1 MAERVFLATRDL
13 VFRSK
18 LAAVVRA
25 AGGDVTA
32 DEAGCDIAVLD
43 VEGAAVA
50 DRIRAWT
57 VKRIRVLAYGSH
69 VRPDLLRA
77 ARGAG
82 AGAGPD
88 SGGVGRRR
96 WRVGAGR
103 ARPSAP
109 RWAPSRG
116 RRATR

>member
-32 DEAGCDIAVLD
+32 DEAGCDI
-43 VEGAAVA
+43 
-50 DRIRAWT
+50 RAWT

-77 ARGAG
+77 AREAG
-82 AGAGPD
+82 AVAVPNSEVVEMLRGMLGAADPG
-88 SGGVGRRR
+88 
-96 WRVGAGR
+96 
-103 ARPSAP
+103 PSA
-109 RWAPSRG
+109 RG
-116 RRATR
+116 

>member
-77 ARGAG
+77 AREAG
-82 AGAGPD
+82 AVAVPNSEVVETLRGMLGAAGP
-88 SGGVGRRR
+88 G
-96 WRVGAGR
+96 
-103 ARPSAP
+103 PSA
-109 RWAPSRG
+109 RG
-116 RRATR
+116 

>member
-57 VKRIRVLAYGSH
+57 VKRIRVLAYRSH

-77 ARGAG
+77 AREAG
-82 AGAGPD
+82 AGAAPHFQVPGEPP
-88 SGGVGRRR
+88 GKA
-96 WRVGAGR
+96 GA
-103 ARPSAP
+103 AVPAPSAQ
-109 RWAPSRG
+109 G
-116 RRATR
+116 

>member
-77 ARGAG
+77 ARDAG
-82 AGAGPD
+82 AVAVPNSEVVETLRGML
-88 SGGVGRRR
+88 
-96 WRVGAGR
+96 R
-103 ARPSAP
+103 AADPGPSA
-109 RWAPSRG
+109 RG
-116 RRATR
+116 